1 MSHYINNIQQLYRI
15 QEYYWLIYDSG
26 MERDVAIQILLL
38 IREIQAEA
46 NQSVNA
52 NINRILDKY
61 DLLMR
66 QFISGDDYQIYKSL
80 YFWNTLTA
88 LLNE

>member
-80 YFWNTLTA
+80 YF
-88 LLNE
+88 